1 MSDARNSAGVRNLG
15 PSERLLIA
23 GGLILVVGGLL
34 AGELFALF
42 LSHTINAELRTA
54 WMDILALSGQGAV
67 DEITTRFEEI
77 RHLATE
83 RARAMSLHS
92 HAGPYGLL
100 ASGLA
105 IAKSRLGNTGKFALP
120 AAILILAGGLMQS
133 AGFLTLDYESSA
145 VLSLSNAGVILLLIG
160 IGLYTPGLA
169 QATAQAET
177 LPRTEEAGGLL
188 MRIGATLVFAGLVFG
203 LFLAWRHVFF
213 DEPEIHTILLNL
225 VDAIRSGEREAA
237 NGFYATYKSTQIRMA
252 ITAAAHS
259 HAVAFGFIM
268 IIVALLAGHL
278 RLRNTWRNSA
288 FVLIA
293 SGGLLLPLF
302 VYLAPRLGYFYALC
316 ADSAG
321 ALVVLGLLI
330 VLRGLIPQKGAQ

>member
-1 MSDARNSAGVRNLG
+1 MNEPGIGAGLRNLK
-15 PSERLLIA
+15 PSERLLIV

-42 LSHTINAELRTA
+42 LSHTINADLRAA
-54 WMDILALSGQGAV
+54 WMDVLALSGKGAV
-67 DEITTRFEEI
+67 DEITIRFEEI
-77 RHLATE
+77 RALATE

-105 IAKSRLGNTGKFALP
+105 ITKSRLGNTGKFDLP

-133 AGFLTLDYESSA
+133 VGFLTLDYETGG
-145 VLSLSNAGVILLLIG
+145 VLSLSNTGVMLLLIG
-160 IGLYTPGLA
+160 IGLYTAGLTP
-169 QATAQAET
+169 ATVRAAT

-213 DEPEIHTILLNL
+213 DEPALHTILLNL
-225 VDAIRSGEREAA
+225 VEAIRNGEAEAA
-237 NGFYATYKSTQIRMA
+237 NGFYTTYKSTQIRMA

-259 HAVAFGFIM
+259 HAVTFGFLM
-268 IIVALLAGHL
+268 IIVGLLAGNL
-278 RLRNTWRNSA
+278 RLSNMWSNSA

-293 SGGLLLPLF
+293 SGGLLLPVF

-316 ADSAG
+316 ADASG
-321 ALVVLGLLI
+321 ALVIIGLVI
-330 VLRGLIPQKGAQ
+330 VLRGLMPQKGAR